1 MASGTGFSSDILEL
15 TDNLVDV
22 IFNREL
28 VRPIKT
34 YYPEIC
40 IEKTLSTP
48 TGTYQQLG
56 GLTPAAVKP
65 EGDNIPRDSIVDSY
79 QTQITVQTIAKGV
92 QATYEKLADDQYG
105 VVNRIFGAPLIKT
118 LTVYKEQAIADLYN
132 HAFATTGADGEYQID
147 SDHPLENHSTKTN
160 NNLATGV
167 LSVDNLKAAYNK
179 FNFIYDAAGNFFGST
194 PTHLLVHPNKMFTIV
209 ELLESN
215 LLAHELSNT
224 KNSLMDMRIKP
235 IMNPYLDYNTSTD
248 GSPWFL
254 LDKTLEAGA
263 VLQKQKGIETR
274 RWVDE
279 DSVTYCM
286 NAIERYGQGIVA
298 PGYGIV
304 GSLGGYTA

>member
-1 MASGTGFSSDILEL
+1 MATGFSADILEL

-22 IFNREL
+22 IFNREI

-40 IEKTLSTP
+40 NEVTLSTP

-65 EGDNIPRDSIVDSY
+65 EGDNIPFDSLVDSY
-79 QTQITVQTIAKGV
+79 QTTITVETIAKGV
-92 QATYEKLADDQYG
+92 QATYEKLADDQYSI
-105 VVNRIFGAPLIKT
+105 VNKTFGAPLVKT
-118 LTVYKEQAIADLYN
+118 MTVFKEKAIADLYN
-132 HAFATTGADGEYQID
+132 DGFATTVADGEYAFD
-147 SDHPLENHSTKTN
+147 TDHPLENSALVN
-160 NNLATGV
+160 DNLAAGA
-167 LSVDNLKAAYNK
+167 LSVENLKDAYNK

-194 PTHLLVHPNKMFTIV
+194 PTHLLVHPNKMFTVI

-248 GSPWFL
+248 VSPWFL
-254 LDKTLEAGA
+254 LDRTLEDAGA
-263 VLQKQKGIETR
+263 ILQKQKGMELM
-274 RWVDE
+274 RWVVE
-279 DSVTYCM
+279 ENMTYRAA
-286 NAIERYGQGIVA
+286 AIERYGQGIVA
-298 PGYGIV
+298 PSYGVV
-304 GSLGGYTA
+304 GSTGA

>member
-1 MASGTGFSSDILEL
+1 MASGIGFSSDILEL
-15 TDNLVDV
+15 TDNVVDV

-34 YYPEIC
+34 FYPEIC
-40 IEKTLSTP
+40 MEKTISTP

-56 GLTPAAVKP
+56 GLTAAAVKP
-65 EGDNIPRDSIVDSY
+65 EGDNIPLDTLVDSY
-79 QTQITVQTIAKGV
+79 QTTITVQTVAKGV
-92 QATYEKLADDQYG
+92 KASYEKLADDQYN
-105 VVNRIFGAPLIKT
+105 VVNRAFGAPLVKKMT
-118 LTVYKEQAIADLYN
+118 TYKERVIADLYN
-132 HAFATTGADGEYQID
+132 HAFATTGADGQYQID
-147 SDHPLENHSTKTN
+147 SDHPLENSALTN

-179 FNFIYDAAGNFFGST
+179 FTFIYDAGGEFFGSS
-194 PTHLLVHPNKMFTIV
+194 PTHLLAHTNKMFTIV

-224 KNSLMDMRIKP
+224 KNSLMDLRIKP
-235 IMNPYLDYNTSTD
+235 ILNPYLDYNTTTD

-254 LDKTLEAGA
+254 LDRTLEAGA
-263 VLQKQKGIETR
+263 VLQRQKGIETH

-279 DSVTYCM
+279 DNWNYCM
-286 NAIERYGQGIVA
+286 NVIERFGQGIIA